1 MDDLLNNPNPWILT
15 IGSSV
20 IAAVISHWVIQ
31 RLGQKRNKKP
41 EKLHTDGQLEYQET
55 IQEPSEEDKRASN
68 VWGTVGS
75 CLGMVALTIGYVA
88 LIYGSRW
95 VENSLGNTG
104 VVLLCCLPSLLVV
117 AVLAVMT
124 LREEDLI

>member
-55 IQEPSEEDKRASN
+55 IQEPSEENKIASN

-75 CLGMVALTIGYVA
+75 CLGMVALTIAYIA
-88 LIYGSRW
+88 LIYGLRQ
-95 VENSLGNTG
+95 VEKNIGNTG
-104 VVLLCCLPSLLVV
+104 VVLLCCLPSLLGVV
-117 AVLAVMT
+117 VLAVMT